1 MLLVVAEYVAFVA
14 LSLWGG
20 TPAPKNVSICGYLEL
35 LPDSVFFLYAHV
47 AAAGVDCTLF
57 HALAVFRRERN
68 EGNVA
73 MSHLRALLLA
83 TCALC
88 LAGFSIIPRCLWT
101 AHQNAVLTWVT
112 STSLAML
119 LGFARD
125 RSLAPYSPFP
135 LIAWLVGTAFC
146 VAFYYE
152 SSLRFYA
159 AEATTVVAYILWCSN
174 ANLLFGRAT
183 FSVARVAA
191 LDGAVA
197 LALTGAFRYNQ
208 NRVCEVTGMW
218 R

>member
-73 MSHLRALLLA
+73 MGFLRALLLA

-88 LAGFSIIPRCLWT
+88 LAGFSVIPRCLWT

-112 STSLAML
+112 STSLAMFV
-119 LGFARD
+119 GFARD
-125 RSLAPYSPFP
+125 RSLARYSPFP
-135 LIAWLVGTAFC
+135 QI
-146 VAFYYE
+146 
-152 SSLRFYA
+152 
-159 AEATTVVAYILWCSN
+159 
-174 ANLLFGRAT
+174 FGRARRRARRRGG
-183 FSVARVAA
+183 ARV
-191 LDGAVA
+191 DGRVQVQPEPRVRGHGDVEVVRSWWRGSHG
-197 LALTGAFRYNQ
+197 LVLVLGA
-208 NRVCEVTGMW
+208 CI
-218 R
+218 